1 MGFHVWYHAHYLNDV
16 ELDRVWVTTKPYTD
30 TAVWAQNSD
39 YWQGMDKIR
48 AYYGPKV
55 DQKMQA
61 GGFQFHTLT
70 SQIVVVADDRR
81 TAKGVWYTPGM
92 VGGYNGG
99 SWLWERYG
107 VDFVNENGSWKIW
120 HLHVYTDFGA
130 PVNLGSGMGGPPGA
144 GQPQVEASYQARIGY
159 RELGANSY
167 PVLIP
172 RPPEA
177 YRTFSETWSY
187 ADPDEYARALEAIGV
202 K

>member
-1 MGFHVWYHAHYLNDV
+1 
-16 ELDRVWVTTKPYTD
+16 
-30 TAVWAQNSD
+30 
-39 YWQGMDKIR
+39 
-48 AYYGPKV
+48 
-55 DQKMQA
+55 
-61 GGFQFHTLT
+61 
-70 SQIVVVADDRR
+70 
-81 TAKGVWYTPGM
+81 M